1 MDEIFVVAAVLAVA
15 VVLLVLPLVAF
26 VRTLRLG
33 ALERRVA
40 GLEAALLRLMRE
52 REAQSAAAIQPTVA
66 EHAARPLETPPAPE
80 PAVEPVPA
88 PAAAPEPAAAPIPQ
102 PVPAPAGPRLE
113 EIIGERWLGWVGIA
127 VLLFGAAFAL
137 KYAFENRWIGELGRV
152 MIGIA
157 AGLGFLAFGWQRHRA
172 GWKTFSQ
179 IFTAGGVT
187 LIYLS
192 IYASYGFYQL
202 LPAAAAFAFLA
213 LVVIQTHLLAIAYR
227 APAIAL
233 MGQIGGFLTPVLLS
247 TGRDQYPI
255 LFSYIA
261 LLDAGAALVCFLRN
275 WSWVASASFVFTQLL
290 FWGWYDTYYHP
301 EKFWAAFGFQL
312 VVFLLFAAADLAPAA
327 RGLRLRPEN
336 WIRLF
341 ANPFVFF
348 AAGYAMIDRD
358 HPAWSGAFALA
369 LAAVYAGLAQWAQ
382 GARSDKRVTLALIGV
397 ALLFVTLA
405 IPIQLEA
412 EWITLAWAVQGAVLV
427 WISGRLG
434 SEAWRWGGLAIF
446 ALAVGKHLTFDTPWV
461 FREAFTPIANS
472 YFLSALALAAAL
484 GVGAWLA
491 RETARPESIG
501 LALAAVF
508 VTWFATTA
516 EIYTYVDTL
525 QRQIAG
531 GDYEQRRNIEWF
543 GHMTASV
550 IWAVYASAL
559 VAAGLKMKRA
569 AARWAGLALFG
580 LTVMKAFFVDIPVL
594 EGVYRVAALIA
605 LGVLL
610 LAAGWGYQRIR
621 KGAEAEA

>member
-1 MDEIFVVAAVLAVA
+1 MDESLIILLVGTLVVVIAVL
-15 VVLLVLPLVAF
+15 PIVAF
-26 VRTLRLG
+26 VRTLRIG
-33 ALERRVA
+33 RLENRIA
-40 GLEAALLRLMRE
+40 GLEAALLRLMQERASQPSASAVVE
-52 REAQSAAAIQPTVA
+52 RETVI
-66 EHAARPLETPPAPE
+66 L
-80 PAVEPVPA
+80 VEE
-88 PAAAPEPAAAPIPQ
+88 AAPEPASPQPIPESTEPQAAAP
-102 PVPAPAGPRLE
+102 PAFTPAAPGPRLE

-152 MIGIA
+152 IIGVA
-157 AGLGFLAFGWQRHRA
+157 VGMGFLAFGWQRHRA
-172 GWKTFSQ
+172 GWQTFGQ

-187 LIYLS
+187 LIYLA

-202 LPAAAAFAFLA
+202 IAAGPAFAFLA
-213 LVVIQTHLLAIAYR
+213 VVVIQTHLLAVAYR

-247 TGRDQYPI
+247 TGRDQYAI

-275 WSWVASASFVFTQLL
+275 WSWVASASFVFTQIL

-327 RGLRLRPEN
+327 RGMTLRAEN

-358 HPAWSGAFALA
+358 HPAWAGAFALV
-369 LAAVYAGLAQWAQ
+369 LAAVYAGLAQWAA
-382 GARSDKRVTLALIGV
+382 GARSDKRITLALVGV

-412 EWITLAWAVQGAVLV
+412 HWITLAWAVQGAILA
-427 WISGRLG
+427 WISVRL
-434 SEAWRWGGLAIF
+434 SSAAWRAGSLAVF
-446 ALAVGKHLTFDTPWV
+446 ALAVFRYLAFDTPWN
-461 FREAFTPIANS
+461 FRAVFTPVVNA
-472 YFLSALALAAAL
+472 YFLSGLALAVAL
-484 GVGAWLA
+484 GVGAWLLRAGA
-491 RETARPESIG
+491 RREAIG
-501 LALAAVF
+501 VALAAMF

-516 EIYTYVDTL
+516 EIYSYVETL
-525 QRQIAG
+525 QRETG
-531 GDYEQRRNIEWF
+531 VDYTQQRNIQWF

-550 IWAVYASAL
+550 VWALYASLL
-559 VAAGLKMKRA
+559 VGVGLRA
-569 AARWAGLALFG
+569 KLPAARWAGLALFAV
-580 LTVMKAFFVDIPVL
+580 TVLKAFFVDIPVL
-594 EGVYRVAALIA
+594 EGIYRVAALIA
-605 LGVLL
+605 LGILL

-621 KGAEAEA
+621 RSSEIPVEEGA